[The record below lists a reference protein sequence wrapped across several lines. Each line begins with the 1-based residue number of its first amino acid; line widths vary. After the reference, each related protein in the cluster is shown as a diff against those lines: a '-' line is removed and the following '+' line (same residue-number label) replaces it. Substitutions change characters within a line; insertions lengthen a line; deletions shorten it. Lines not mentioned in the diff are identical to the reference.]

1 MVQMYALY
9 LPGDCPKLVPEPRE
23 KNRKKKVKQGEKTN
37 ARLAPPG
44 DCPKLVSEQEKE
56 KTDKK
61 KNKGG
66 KKRLSLER
74 RLTETSAQTTRENIY
89 FVLTKKK

>member
-1 MVQMYALY
+1 MYALY

-23 KNRKKKVKQGEKTN
+23 KNRKKKVKQGGKTN

-61 KNKGG
+61 KNKGAKNASYLRG
-66 KKRLSLER
+66 DLPKLVPKLQEK
-74 RLTETSAQTTRENIY
+74 IY
-89 FVLTKKK
+89 ILF